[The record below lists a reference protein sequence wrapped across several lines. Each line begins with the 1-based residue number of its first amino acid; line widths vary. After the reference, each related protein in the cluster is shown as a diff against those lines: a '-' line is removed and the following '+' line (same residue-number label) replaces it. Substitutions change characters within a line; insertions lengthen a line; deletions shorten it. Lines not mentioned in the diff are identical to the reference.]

1 MDYKYNL
8 DELHK
13 RKEEVEQLSHV
24 REKQTNRALPAL
36 LEKQFWNMHIE
47 RTRLNTIQF
56 FWSGLV
62 TYIIFMLL
70 TVPGDYLVIEK
81 QYFISDFVRCLLS
94 VTNGAVCLLVYVAF
108 AKLSSLRSYFYQAA
122 YMIVLWAIVV
132 TSILMMTVQSEA
144 LKNQAMLLIS
154 FIYMLGFILSG
165 LKPIHM
171 LMVGMLSA
179 LITLIWLTVFNIHFH
194 LVILTRTLIGSCL
207 LGFAISSMLVSK
219 EKMLFL
225 NAKLSEINENI
236 QRIHASEFLHLS
248 QHDGLTQLS
257 NRRTFDE
264 MLDVFYLQA
273 RRDNSSLG
281 ILFIDIDFFKNYN
294 DFYGHQMGDY
304 VIASLAKAIKNA
316 IRHMDFVARYGG
328 EEFVVLLPE
337 TDAQG
342 AYAVASNIYRSIE
355 RLEIQHEKSQVSK
368 QITISLGITVYRGE
382 AHIDQQALLSYADQ
396 ALYRAKKLGRNQ
408 IYYHSLRGNQV

>member
-1 MDYKYNL
+1 
-8 DELHK
+8 
-13 RKEEVEQLSHV
+13 
-24 REKQTNRALPAL
+24 
-36 LEKQFWNMHIE
+36 
-47 RTRLNTIQF
+47 
-56 FWSGLV
+56 
-62 TYIIFMLL
+62 
-70 TVPGDYLVIEK
+70 
-81 QYFISDFVRCLLS
+81 
-94 VTNGAVCLLVYVAF
+94 
-108 AKLSSLRSYFYQAA
+108 
-122 YMIVLWAIVV
+122 
-132 TSILMMTVQSEA
+132 
-144 LKNQAMLLIS
+144 
-154 FIYMLGFILSG
+154 
-165 LKPIHM
+165 
-171 LMVGMLSA
+171 MVGMLSA
-179 LITLIWLTVFNIHFH
+179 LITLTWLTVFNIDFH
-194 LVILTRTLIGSCL
+194 LVILTRALIGSCL

-219 EKMLFL
+219 ERMLFL

-264 MLDVFYLQA
+264 MLDVFYLQT

-294 DFYGHQMGDY
+294 DFYGHQMGDH
-304 VIASLAKAIKNA
+304 VIASLAKAIKNS

-355 RLEIQHEKSQVSK
+355 RLEIHHEKSLVSK

-382 AHIDQQALLSYADQ
+382 ANIDQQQLLSYADQ

>member
-1 MDYKYNL
+1 MDYEYNL

-13 RKEEVEQLSHV
+13 TKEEVERLSFIRDKH
-24 REKQTNRALPAL
+24 TNRALPKA
-36 LEKQFWNMHIE
+36 LEKQFWVMHTQ
-47 RTRLNTIQF
+47 RTRLNTIHF

-62 TYIIFMLL
+62 AYIIFILF
-70 TVPGDYLVIEK
+70 TTPSDYLVIET
-81 QYFISDFVRCLLS
+81 QYFASDFSRCVLSVVNGALCLLIY
-94 VTNGAVCLLVYVAF
+94 ALF
-108 AKLSSLRSYFYQAA
+108 ARLSILKRYFYAA
-122 YMIVLWAIVV
+122 ACLIMLWAIVV
-132 TSILMMTVQSEA
+132 TSILMMSVQSEA
-144 LKNQAMLLIS
+144 LKNQATLLIS

-179 LITLIWLTVFNIHFH
+179 VFILMWLFVSDVHFH
-194 LVILTRTLIGSCL
+194 FIILTRALIGSCL

-219 EKMLFL
+219 ERMLFL
-225 NAKLSEINENI
+225 NAKLAEVNEKI

-257 NRRTFDE
+257 NRRSFDE

-273 RRDNSSLG
+273 RRDNSALG
-281 ILFIDIDFFKNYN
+281 ILFIDIDYFKDYN
-294 DFYGHQMGDY
+294 DFYGHQMGDH
-304 VIASLAKAIKNA
+304 VIASLAKAIKNS

-342 AYAVASNIYRSIE
+342 AYAVASNIYRSVE
-355 RLEIQHEKSQVSK
+355 RLEIIHEKSQVS
-368 QITISLGITVYRGE
+368 QHITISLGITVYRGE
-382 AHIDQQALLSYADQ
+382 THIGQYELLSYADQ

-408 IYYHSLRGNQV
+408 IYYHSCRGDRA

>member
-1 MDYKYNL
+1 M
-8 DELHK
+8 
-13 RKEEVEQLSHV
+13 
-24 REKQTNRALPAL
+24 
-36 LEKQFWNMHIE
+36 I
-47 RTRLNTIQF
+47 
-56 FWSGLV
+56 
-62 TYIIFMLL
+62 
-70 TVPGDYLVIEK
+70 
-81 QYFISDFVRCLLS
+81 
-94 VTNGAVCLLVYVAF
+94 NGAVCLLVYVAF
-108 AKLSSLRSYFYQAA
+108 AKISSLRPYFYQAA
-122 YMIVLWAIVV
+122 YTIVLWAIVV

-179 LITLIWLTVFNIHFH
+179 LITLTWLTVFNIDFH
-194 LVILTRTLIGSCL
+194 LVILTRALIGSCL

-219 EKMLFL
+219 ERMLFL

-264 MLDVFYLQA
+264 MLDVFYLQT

-294 DFYGHQMGDY
+294 DFYGHQMGDH
-304 VIASLAKAIKNA
+304 VIASLAKAIKNS

-355 RLEIQHEKSQVSK
+355 RLEIHHEKSLVSK

-382 AHIDQQALLSYADQ
+382 ANIDQQELLSYADQ

>member
-8 DELHK
+8 DELQK
-13 RKEEVEQLSHV
+13 TKEEVERLSYL
-24 REKQTNRALPAL
+24 REKHTNRALPTE
-36 LEKQFWNMHIE
+36 LEKQFWRTHIQ

-56 FWSGLV
+56 FGSGVV
-62 TYIIFMLL
+62 TYIIFILL
-70 TVPGDYLVIEK
+70 TVPGDYMVIEE
-81 QYFISDFVRCLLS
+81 QYFVSDFTRCIMSVVNGGLCLLIYF
-94 VTNGAVCLLVYVAF
+94 TF
-108 AKLSSLRSYFYQAA
+108 AKISALKHYFYGAA
-122 YMIVLWAIVV
+122 CVVMFWAIFV
-132 TSILMMTVQSEA
+132 TSVLMMTVESEA

-165 LKPIHM
+165 LRPMHM
-171 LMVGMLSA
+171 LMVGMASA
-179 LITLIWLTVFNIHFH
+179 GVTLIWLLFSHVQFH
-194 LVILTRTLIGSCL
+194 LVIITRTLIGSCL

-219 EKMLFL
+219 ERMLFL
-225 NAKLSEINENI
+225 NAKLSETNEKI
-236 QRIHASEFLHLS
+236 QRIYATEFLHLS
-248 QHDGLTQLS
+248 QHDGLTQIS

-294 DFYGHQMGDY
+294 DFYGHQMGDH
-304 VIASLAKAIKNA
+304 VIASLAKAIKNS

-342 AYAVASNIYRSIE
+342 AYAVASNIYKSIE
-355 RLEIQHEKSQVSK
+355 RLEIQHEKSLISSQV
-368 QITISLGITVYRGE
+368 TISLGITVYRGE
-382 AHIDQQALLSYADQ
+382 SNISQQELLSYADQ
-396 ALYRAKKLGRNQ
+396 ALYRAKRLGRNQ
-408 IYYHSLRGNQV
+408 IYYYSLRSNQV

>member
-1 MDYKYNL
+1 MDYKYSL
-8 DELHK
+8 DELHQK
-13 RKEEVEQLSHV
+13 KEQVEKLSFI
-24 REKQTNRALPAL
+24 REKHTNRALPKAL
-36 LEKQFWNMHIE
+36 EQQFWAMHIQ

-62 TYIIFMLL
+62 AYIIFILF
-70 TVPGDYLVIEK
+70 TTPSDYMVIEA
-81 QYFISDFVRCLLS
+81 QYFASDFTHCILSVINGALCLLLY
-94 VTNGAVCLLVYVAF
+94 ALF
-108 AKLSSLRSYFYQAA
+108 ARLSSLKPYFYTAA
-122 YMIVLWAIVV
+122 CLIMLWAIVA
-132 TSILMMTVQSEA
+132 TSILMMSVQSEA
-144 LKNQAMLLIS
+144 LKNQSMLLIS

-171 LMVGMLSA
+171 LLVGMLSA
-179 LITLIWLTVFNIHFH
+179 VLTLTWLVFSEVHFH
-194 LVILTRTLIGSCL
+194 PIILTRALIGSCL
-207 LGFAISSMLVSK
+207 LGFAISSMLISK
-219 EKMLFL
+219 ERMLFL
-225 NAKLSEINENI
+225 NAKLAEINEKI

-264 MLDVFYLQA
+264 MLDVFYLQS
-273 RRDNSSLG
+273 RRDNSALG
-281 ILFIDIDFFKNYN
+281 ILFIDIDYFKDYN
-294 DFYGHQMGDY
+294 DFYGHQMGDA
-304 VIASLAKAIKNA
+304 VITSLAKAIKNS

-355 RLEIQHEKSQVSK
+355 RLGIVHEKSKVSQQV
-368 QITISLGITVYRGE
+368 TISLGITVYRGE
-382 AHIDQQALLSYADQ
+382 THIGQYELLSYADQ

-408 IYYHSLRGNQV
+408 IYYHSCRESKV

>member
-8 DELHK
+8 DELHQT
-13 RKEEVEQLSHV
+13 KEEIEKLSLV
-24 REKQTNRALPAL
+24 REKLTNRALPKV
-36 LEKQFWNMHIE
+36 LEKQFWKMHIE

-62 TYIIFMLL
+62 TYIIFILF
-70 TVPGDYLVIEK
+70 TVPGDYMVIE
-81 QYFISDFVRCLLS
+81 QRYFVSDFIRCILS
-94 VTNGAVCLLVYVAF
+94 VINGAVCLLTYFAF
-108 AKLSSLRSYFYQAA
+108 AMIPSLKPYFYKAA
-122 YMIVLWAIVV
+122 CFIVLWAIVL

-171 LMVGMLSA
+171 LMVGMVSA
-179 LITLIWLTVFNIHFH
+179 LITLAWLSMFNVYFH
-194 LVILTRTLIGSCL
+194 LIILTRALIGSCL

-219 EKMLFL
+219 ERMLFL
-225 NAKLSEINENI
+225 NAKLAEINENI

-248 QHDGLTQLS
+248 QHDGLTQIS
-257 NRRTFDE
+257 NRRSFDE
-264 MLDVFYLQA
+264 MLDVFYLQT

-294 DFYGHQMGDY
+294 DFYGHQLGDH
-304 VIASLAKAIKNA
+304 VIASLAKAIKNS

-355 RLEIQHEKSQVSK
+355 RLEILHEKSNVSNQV
-368 QITISLGITVYRGE
+368 TISLGITVYRGE
-382 AHIDQQALLSYADQ
+382 PNIDQKELLSYADQ

-408 IYYHSLRGNQV
+408 IYYHSLRGNKV

>member
-1 MDYKYNL
+1 
-8 DELHK
+8 
-13 RKEEVEQLSHV
+13 
-24 REKQTNRALPAL
+24 
-36 LEKQFWNMHIE
+36 
-47 RTRLNTIQF
+47 
-56 FWSGLV
+56 
-62 TYIIFMLL
+62 
-70 TVPGDYLVIEK
+70 VI
-81 QYFISDFVRCLLS
+81 
-94 VTNGAVCLLVYVAF
+94 NGAVCLLVYVAF
-108 AKLSSLRSYFYQAA
+108 AKISSLRPYFYQAA
-122 YMIVLWAIVV
+122 YTIVLWAIVV

-179 LITLIWLTVFNIHFH
+179 LITLTWLTVFNIDFH
-194 LVILTRTLIGSCL
+194 LVILTRALIGSCL

-219 EKMLFL
+219 ERMLFL

-264 MLDVFYLQA
+264 MLDVFYLQT

-294 DFYGHQMGDY
+294 DFYGHQMGDH
-304 VIASLAKAIKNA
+304 VIASLAKAIKNS

-355 RLEIQHEKSQVSK
+355 RLEIHHEKSLVSK

-382 AHIDQQALLSYADQ
+382 ANIDQQELLSYADQ

>member
-1 MDYKYNL
+1 
-8 DELHK
+8 
-13 RKEEVEQLSHV
+13 
-24 REKQTNRALPAL
+24 
-36 LEKQFWNMHIE
+36 HIE

-62 TYIIFMLL
+62 TYIIFILF
-70 TVPGDYLVIEK
+70 TIPGDYMVIEE
-81 QYFISDFVRCLLS
+81 QYFVSDFTRCILS
-94 VTNGAVCLLVYVAF
+94 VVNGAVCLLIYFAF
-108 AKLSSLRSYFYQAA
+108 AMVSSLRPYFYKAA
-122 YMIVLWAIVV
+122 CIIVLLAIVI

-165 LKPIHM
+165 LKPVHM
-171 LMVGMLSA
+171 LMVGMASA
-179 LITLIWLTVFNIHFH
+179 LITLAWLSIFNIHFH
-194 LVILTRTLIGSCL
+194 LVILTRALIGSCL
-207 LGFAISSMLVSK
+207 LGFAISSMSVSK
-219 EKMLFL
+219 ERMLFL
-225 NAKLSEINENI
+225 NAKLAEINENI

-273 RRDNSSLG
+273 RRDKSSLG

-294 DFYGHQMGDY
+294 DFYGHQMGDH
-304 VIASLAKAIKNA
+304 VIASLAKAIKNS

-342 AYAVASNIYRSIE
+342 AYAVASNIYKSIE
-355 RLEIQHEKSQVSK
+355 KLEILHEKSLISDQV
-368 QITISLGITVYRGE
+368 TISLGITVYRGE
-382 AHIDQQALLSYADQ
+382 TNIDQQELLSYADQ

-408 IYYHSLRGNQV
+408 IYYHSIRGNKI

>member
-24 REKQTNRALPAL
+24 REKQTNRALPRV
-36 LEKQFWNMHIE
+36 LENQFWNMHIE

-70 TVPGDYLVIEK
+70 TVPGDYMVIEK

-94 VTNGAVCLLVYVAF
+94 VINGAVCLLVYVAF
-108 AKLSSLRSYFYQAA
+108 AKISSLRPYFYQAA
-122 YMIVLWAIVV
+122 YTIVLWAIVV

-179 LITLIWLTVFNIHFH
+179 LITLTWLTVFNIHFH
-194 LVILTRTLIGSCL
+194 LVILTRALIGSCL

-219 EKMLFL
+219 ERMLFL

-264 MLDVFYLQA
+264 MLDVFYLQT

-294 DFYGHQMGDY
+294 DFYGHQMGDH
-304 VIASLAKAIKNA
+304 VIASLAKAIKNS

-355 RLEIQHEKSQVSK
+355 RLEIHHEKSLVSK

-382 AHIDQQALLSYADQ
+382 ANIDQQELLSYADQ